1 MAELFQISADS
12 KKQIDHWLTKYP
24 ADKKQS
30 ALIPALLIVQ
40 EQNQGWL
47 PNVAIEAV
55 ADYLELPHIVAFEA
69 ASFYDLYNLKP
80 IGKHKIALCTNVACM
95 LRGSDEIL
103 ECFEKRLGIKAG
115 ETTKDGQFTLKKV
128 ECMAACTNAPMCQ
141 VDDKKYHENLTPEK
155 VTALIDELMN

>member
-1 MAELFQISADS
+1 MRDLFEISADS

-47 PNVAIEAV
+47 SNVAIEAV
-55 ADYLELPHIVAFEA
+55 ADYLGVPHIAGFEA
-69 ASFYDLYNLKP
+69 ATFYDLYNLKP
-80 IGKHKIALCTNVACM
+80 IGKHKISLCTNVACM

-103 ECFEKRLGIKAG
+103 RCLEKRLGIKSG
-115 ETTKDGQFTLKKV
+115 ETTVDGQFTLKKV
-128 ECMAACTNAPMCQ
+128 ECMAACTSAPMCQ
-141 VDDKKYHENLTPEK
+141 IDDKHYHENLTPEK
-155 VTALIDELMN
+155 MNKLIDELIG

>member
-1 MAELFQISADS
+1 MGELFHISADS

-55 ADYLELPHIVAFEA
+55 ADYLELPPIVAFEA
-69 ASFYDLYNLKP
+69 ATFYDLFNLKP
-80 IGKHKIALCTNVACM
+80 IGKYKISVCTNLACM
-95 LRGSDEIL
+95 LRGSDDIL
-103 ECFEKRLGIKAG
+103 QCFEKRLGIKAG
-115 ETTKDGQFTLKKV
+115 ETTQDGQFTLKKV
-128 ECMAACTNAPMCQ
+128 ECMAACTSAPICQ

-155 VTALIDELMN
+155 VNALIDELLN